1 MKTSNGEI
9 ARALREAAA
18 LLELQGAN
26 PFRVSAYRKGAD
38 TIADLN
44 VDLRK
49 LFEDGGMDALIA
61 LPHIGK
67 GIAAAIVEMIAMG
80 RWGRLER
87 LRGELDPVQRLQGV
101 PGIGPL
107 LAERIYES
115 LHIDSLESLEAAAH
129 DGRLAGVSG
138 IGKGRIATL
147 KSTLAGMLGRPRA
160 VPVAPVPVPPV
171 DMLLDVD
178 DEYRRLAE
186 AGELPTIAPRR
197 FNPNHERWLPIMHAT
212 RGDWHF
218 TALYSNSAQA
228 HALRRTRDWVIVYFY
243 DGDHRENQ
251 STVVTETRG
260 AFEGLRV
267 VRGRELE
274 CHAVYAQNRNRTRE
288 DSRELASAE

>member
-1 MKTSNGEI
+1 MKASNAEI
-9 ARALREAAA
+9 ARALSEAASLFEA
-18 LLELQGAN
+18 QGAS
-26 PFRVSAYRKGAD
+26 PFRVSAYRRAAD
-38 TIADLN
+38 TVAGLN
-44 VDLRK
+44 VAARK
-49 LFEDGGMDALIA
+49 LFEDGGVNALIE

-87 LRGELDPVQRLQGV
+87 LRGELDPVQRLQTV

-107 LAERIYES
+107 LAERIYEA

-129 DGRLAGVSG
+129 DGRLAQVSG
-138 IGKGRIATL
+138 IGKRRIAAIQ
-147 KSTLAGMLGRPRA
+147 STLAGMLGRARSTPA
-160 VPVAPVPVPPV
+160 VGAPVPPV
-171 DMLLDVD
+171 GMLLDID
-178 DEYRRLAE
+178 DEYRRLAG

-197 FNPNHERWLPIMHAT
+197 FNPEHKRWLPIMHAT
-212 RGDWHF
+212 RGEWHF

-260 AFEGLRV
+260 VFEGMRV
-267 VRGRELE
+267 VRGRERE
-274 CHAVYAQNRNRTRE
+274 CQAHYGENLKRRGEHEKGSIAV
-288 DSRELASAE
+288 